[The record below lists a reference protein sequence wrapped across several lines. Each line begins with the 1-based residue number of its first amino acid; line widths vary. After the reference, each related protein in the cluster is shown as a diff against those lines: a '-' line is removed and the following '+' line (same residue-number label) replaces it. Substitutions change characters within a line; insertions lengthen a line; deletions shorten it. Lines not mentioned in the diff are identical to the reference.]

1 MINIVDFK
9 IKELEY
15 MKKYPSELF
24 YIGNKEL
31 LKKKK
36 ISIIGTRRPNSYTK
50 EFTHKLA
57 SKLSSLNIC
66 IVSGAAMG
74 VDAISHLAAKPEN
87 TIAVVANGLDIRYP
101 SVNKNL
107 ISNIEQKGLVLS
119 AYKEGEKARNYTFV
133 LRNEIV
139 VALGDILIVSQADL
153 NSGSLTSV
161 QYALKMNKKIYTLPH
176 RINESL
182 GTQELVKKGLV
193 EPIYDIDEFISQVT
207 NTNKIEKTT
216 DELLLFCES
225 NPSYEEAISKFG
237 NRVFEYELEG
247 KISIINAKV
256 SVI

>member
-1 MINIVDFK
+1 MINQISFN
-9 IKELEY
+9 IPELEN

-24 YIGNKEL
+24 YIGNTNL

-36 ISIIGTRRPNSYTK
+36 ISIIGTRRPSTYTK

-57 SKLSSLNIC
+57 SKLSSFDIC

-74 VDAISHLAAKPEN
+74 VDAISHIAAGYDN

-107 ISNIEQKGLVLS
+107 ISGIEQKGLMLS
-119 AYKEGEKARNYTFV
+119 AYKTGEKARNYTFV

-139 VALGDILIVSQADL
+139 VALGDILIVTQADIK
-153 NSGSLTSV
+153 SGSLTSV
-161 QYALKMNKKIYTLPH
+161 NYALKMGKKVYTLSH

-182 GTQELVKKGLV
+182 GTQGLVKKGLV
-193 EPIYDIDEFISQVT
+193 EVIYDIDEFIQT
-207 NTNKIEKTT
+207 ITNKLPSLKQN
-216 DELLLFCES
+216 DEILHFCDT

-237 NRVFEYELEG
+237 DIILEYELEG
-247 KISIINAKV
+247 KIRIENAKV
-256 SVI
+256 SII